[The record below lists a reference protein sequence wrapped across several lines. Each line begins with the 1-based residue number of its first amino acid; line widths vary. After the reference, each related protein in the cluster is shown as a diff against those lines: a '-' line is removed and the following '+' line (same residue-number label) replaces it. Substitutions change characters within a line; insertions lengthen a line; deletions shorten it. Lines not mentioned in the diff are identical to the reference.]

1 MTVEIF
7 LVLSL
12 VVTAMVVFT
21 FEWLPVDVTTLLI
34 LVALVLTG
42 ILSPGEAFAG
52 FASEIIVILAS
63 IFVISGALVRTGVM
77 SWLGHFIDRQ
87 LGKSEN
93 KIVLF
98 IMTLSASLSAFIN
111 NTNAT
116 AVLMPAALDL
126 SKRNEIGM
134 LQRLGFEPYSLFEFS
149 IVGIVVVV
157 VGILYFS
164 IVGYRF
170 LPETAVASLSE
181 KYEIEAY
188 LSSLL
193 VPEDSSLID
202 QTLEEAP
209 FSELGLTVLAI
220 ERAGERLLPRSDSV
234 IGAGDVLVVHGD
246 REALFKAKESPDLH
260 IETDTTLGEEVLAA
274 EDAKLVEA
282 IVMPSSSLAQRNLK
296 QLRFRQRFG
305 ASVLG
310 IYRREHGLASGIR
323 DLPLRVGDVILL
335 QGSTA
340 RLNALQD
347 RRDVWLLGE
356 VEHVPIRPRRGVIA
370 VLALTTAIVLSATEL
385 LPLSVALLLAGLV
398 VVLARCI
405 PAQEIYTLIE
415 WRSTR
420 LDRWDDRR
428 RRRHGEDRRRRAGG
442 WRDRPARAPIRALLR
457 ARRAGDSDD
466 RPHATAIQLRFCAG
480 RSSDRAIDG
489 RSAGAQSADVRSH
502 GHARGIAL
510 VHHAVRAVVAVGLRA
525 RRVPLSRLRQGGPGY
540 DRDRAGDLDG
550 ARASRLAAVIE
561 ASRPYRQF
569 AKYGARRSLKTAT
582 GWAPTTRRPLTK
594 NIGVASTPTRSPSA

>member
-12 VVTAMVVFT
+12 VVAAMVVFT
-21 FEWLPVDVTTLLI
+21 FEWLPVDVTTLVI
-34 LVALVLTG
+34 LMTLMLTG

-126 SKRNEIGM
+126 SKRNEMSPSKLLMPLAFASILGGTCTLIGTSTNVAASGM

-149 IVGIVVVV
+149 IVGIVVAI
-157 VGILYFS
+157 VGVLYFS

-193 VPEDSSLID
+193 VPEGSSLID
-202 QTLEEAP
+202 QTLEQAP
-209 FSELGLTVLAI
+209 FSDFGLTVLAI
-220 ERAGERLLPRSDSV
+220 ERAGDRLLPRPDSV

-246 REALFKAKESPDLH
+246 REALFKVKESPDLH
-260 IETDTTLGEEVLAA
+260 IETDATLGEEVLAA

-310 IYRREHGLASGIR
+310 IYRRQHGLASGIR
-323 DLPLRVGDVILL
+323 DLPLRVGDVVLL

-356 VEHVPIRPRRGVIA
+356 VEHVPVRPKRGVIA
-370 VLALTTAIVLSATEL
+370 VLALTTAIVLSATEF
-385 LPLSVALLLAGLV
+385 LPLSVALLAAGLT

-405 PAQEIYTLIE
+405 PAHEIYTLIE
-415 WRSTR
+415 WRLLVLIGGMTAVGAAMVKTDAAE
-420 LDRWDDRR
+420 LV
-428 RRRHGEDRRRRAGG
+428 AGG
-442 WRDRPARAPIRALLR
+442 IVQLALPYGLYFVLG
-457 ARRAGDSDD
+457 AL
-466 RPHATAIQLRFCAG
+466 AILTIVLTQPLSNA
-480 RSSDRAIDG
+480 A
-489 RSAGAQSADVRSH
+489 AVLVVLP
-502 GHARGIAL
+502 IAL
-510 VHHAVRAVVAVGLRA
+510 STADQLALNPRTFAVMVTLAAS
-525 RRVPLSRLRQGGPGY
+525 LSFITPFEPSSLLVYGPGGY
-540 DRDRAGDLDG
+540 RFRDFVKAGLVMTVI
-550 ARASRLAAVIE
+550 ALAILMVLV
-561 ASRPYRQF
+561 PVV
-569 AKYGARRSLKTAT
+569 
-582 GWAPTTRRPLTK
+582 WPP
-594 NIGVASTPTRSPSA
+594 